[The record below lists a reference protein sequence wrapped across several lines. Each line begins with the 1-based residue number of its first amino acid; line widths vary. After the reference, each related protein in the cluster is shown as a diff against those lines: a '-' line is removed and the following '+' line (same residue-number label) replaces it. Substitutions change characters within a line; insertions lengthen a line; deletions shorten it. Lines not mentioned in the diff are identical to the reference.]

1 VSAGDSGARRD
12 GLHAPQPVALI
23 VEGNPHLAAMVTYYL
38 ENAGYLVE
46 SLGDGELG
54 LERARQG
61 PIDLVIAE
69 VLLPRRD
76 GLSLCRTLKGDP
88 ATRSVRVLIF
98 SILAAE
104 ERALEAGADAFVR
117 KPLDQKNLLDA
128 VERVMSSRGGTGS
141 RDGTRQNR

>member
-1 VSAGDSGARRD
+1 
-12 GLHAPQPVALI
+12 
-23 VEGNPHLAAMVTYYL
+23 MVTYYL

-98 SILAAE
+98 SILSAE